1 MYGRR
6 LGLGFEHEGAP
17 APLSPHLE
25 PPLYHIANAAI
36 MLRSHLISSAC
47 VVELCCVQPTIGQWG
62 PLRTTQCEMSPS
74 HLLRPQYLHARGRSA
89 TTHVISSLCCIDC
102 TVISV
107 CYDYS
112 MRGCE
117 LLRDGRFAFLKW
129 AYITRGNIAYADR
142 SLDSVSLVV
151 FVTVSLSVFAL

>member
-1 MYGRR
+1 MNMRGHR
-6 LGLGFEHEGAP
+6 LP
-17 APLSPHLE
+17 C
-25 PPLYHIANAAI
+25 
-36 MLRSHLISSAC
+36 HLIWNRHCIILLMRQS
-47 VVELCCVQPTIGQWG
+47 CCVLISYRPRVLSNCVACSRLSVNGG

-102 TVISV
+102 AVISV